1 MFFRY
6 LEVRDQFDQSIIFL
20 NKTFSILRMSES
32 EKYFKL
38 LPNQPLQIQ
47 QIIGNYLL
55 LNNIF
60 HRKLHYRIFSS
71 LHATMTHGT
80 LITLKYLFSMKQK
93 QQKLPMMLLSP
104 SKQRLIFSWTL
115 LIFQN
120 CKKVLLFPMTGQ
132 KKTQQI
138 YTYL

>member
-1 MFFRY
+1 M
-6 LEVRDQFDQSIIFL
+6 
-20 NKTFSILRMSES
+20 
-32 EKYFKL
+32 
-38 LPNQPLQIQ
+38 
-47 QIIGNYLL
+47 YLL
-55 LNNIF
+55 LSNVF

-93 QQKLPMMLLSP
+93 QKLPMMLLSP
-104 SKQRLIFSWTL
+104 SKQRLIFLWTL

-132 KKTQQI
+132 KKDTANLYLFVKLI
-138 YTYL
+138 LLPYDFWLHITYANDCVEHICGHLRQDIVICRHF